1 MKMTSFARSLLLG
14 LFAVLGT
21 TLADA
26 VPAAAAGAAARA
38 TAPADLGFSAARLA
52 AIDRFYEQQVQRGEM
67 AGIVLLI
74 ARHGRIVHHTAIG
87 YSDLVSRQPLRTDAL
102 YRWYSMTKPI
112 TSTALMQLYEQG
124 KFQLKDPVA
133 KYLPEFTNVKVLRK
147 PDGPLTDTVP
157 AEHAL
162 TIQDVMRHTAG
173 YSHGLGSDNYE
184 KSYAQAGVFGLDVT
198 LADMMGKLA
207 ALPMRHQPGTVWD
220 YSIGP
225 DIQARLVEVLSGM
238 PFDEYLQ
245 RNLFQPLKMKD
256 AGFFASPAAAA
267 RLVPVSWM
275 NQEHHL
281 VPLDAEHGHP
291 DGGFLLQ
298 PEFVNSYTVN
308 HRRKGGSYGLI
319 GTAEDYFRFA
329 QAMLNGGTLDGAR
342 ILAPRTVDFMTR
354 DHLGEIRMP
363 TQDGTQ
369 SGMGFGLGFAVI
381 KDPALAGE
389 MTSTGTYTWAGA
401 AATHFWV
408 DPKEDLVVVALTQLM
423 DAPAAQPLW
432 PQLRALVYSSLSK

>member
-1 MKMTSFARSLLLG
+1 MKLTSFAGALLLG
-14 LFAVLGT
+14 LFGILG
-21 TLADA
+21 
-26 VPAAAAGAAARA
+26 AAAPPAAGAAARTA
-38 TAPADLGFSAARLA
+38 TPVELGFSAERLA
-52 AIDRFYEQQVQRGEM
+52 AIDQFYQQQVERGEM
-67 AGIVLLI
+67 AGMVLLI

-87 YSDLVSRQPLRTDAL
+87 YTDLVSRKPLRTDAL

-124 KFQLKDPVA
+124 KFQLKDPVS
-133 KYLPEFTNVKVLRK
+133 KYLPEFANAKVLRK
-147 PDGPLTDTVP
+147 ADGPLTDTVP
-157 AEHAL
+157 AEHPL
-162 TIQDVMRHTAG
+162 TIQDTMRHTAG
-173 YSHGLGSDNYE
+173 YTHGLGDDAYE
-184 KSYAQAGVFGLDVT
+184 KSYAEAGVFGVDVT
-198 LADMMGKLA
+198 LAEMMGKLA
-207 ALPMRHQPGTVWD
+207 ALPMRRQPGTAWE

-245 RNLFQPLKMKD
+245 RHLFQPLKMKD
-256 AGFFASPAAAA
+256 AGFFAPPAAAA

-281 VPLDAEHGHP
+281 VPLDEEHGHP

-298 PEFVNSYTVN
+298 PEYVNSYAMN
-308 HRRKGGSYGLI
+308 HRRKGGSYGLV

-329 QAMLNGGTLDGAR
+329 QAMANGGTLDGAR

-381 KDPALAGE
+381 RDPALVGE
-389 MTSTGTYTWAGA
+389 MSSIGTYTWAGA

-408 DPKEDLVVVALTQLM
+408 DPKEDLVVVAMTQLM
-423 DAPAAQPLW
+423 GAPAAQSLW
-432 PQLRALVYSSLSK
+432 TQLRALVYSSLTK